1 MMTLVPQGGLCNRMR
16 AMNSAFAFAAH
27 VPIDLEIIWC
37 KDTMLNC
44 SLSEL
49 FTLSPETCRVAEF
62 DLNTRAGRFA
72 FATRRWLCRARK
84 KRWID
89 QYILFDLDL
98 FDEKLLQDIKLTGC
112 YLETYSSFFY
122 NPSPFS
128 NLNLTEEIQETV
140 DAYSIH
146 LSNAVGVHIR
156 RTDNESSI
164 LNSPSKMFQEAMGQ
178 ELELDPNVIFYL
190 ATDSPE
196 EEMFFREVFPNNIVC
211 HKKTSY
217 DRNDPKAIRDAL
229 IDLYCLANCRKLI
242 GSYWSSFTDTACE
255 IRGIDK
261 QVIDVRKN
269 S

>member
-16 AMNSAFAFAAH
+16 VMNSAFAFAAR
-27 VPIDLEIIWC
+27 VPISLEIIWC
-37 KDTMLNC
+37 RDATLNC

-49 FTLSPETCRVAEF
+49 FSIGFEACRVTEF
-62 DLNTRAGRFA
+62 DLNTRVGRFA
-72 FATRRWLCRARK
+72 FAARRWLCRAK
-84 KRWID
+84 KKIWID
-89 QYILFDLDL
+89 QGNLFDLDM

-122 NPSPFS
+122 NPLPFS
-128 NLNLTEEIQETV
+128 DLILTEENQAKV
-140 DAYSIH
+140 DAYLIH

-156 RTDNESSI
+156 RTDNENSI
-164 LNSPSKMFQEAMGQ
+164 LNSPTSMFQEAMKR
-178 ELELDPNVIFYL
+178 ELDLDPNVIFYL

-196 EEMFFREVFPNNIVC
+196 EEIFFREVFPNNIVC

-242 GSYWSSFTDTACE
+242 GSYYSSFTETASE
-255 IRGIDK
+255 IRGIAK
-261 QVIDVRKN
+261 QVIDARECT
-269 S
+269 